1 MSDLVVMY
9 RDVDRTPYLFV
20 LRDRA
25 RTLGLN
31 LEIVRNQR
39 SPKSGATGEEWGEL
53 LEHEEIDFLAE
64 NYWGLQSYRLRG
76 VPFVA
81 VAGNTDRWTDM
92 LFVGPGI
99 TRVEDL
105 AGKRMAVR
113 PTGPGA
119 VFPNMWL
126 EDLGMTMELVTIPE
140 KQTGR
145 WGHWKVVASGEFDAC
160 LMSEIYAEPA
170 LAAGLHEVPI
180 AYYPFA
186 GGNVSMTTTE
196 HIAATKRDAVQ
207 ALVDAMFLTND
218 AFRTDP
224 ATVQRIIRDEAAELL
239 GEHFTLQPGFEKRFH
254 EMLRDE
260 LAEIPVPTAAGI
272 NNAQRIRFSTN
283 PELRAL
289 NPVLMWDLSFARA
302 ALAKRAPARTLL

>member
-25 RTLGLN
+25 RSLGLD

-39 SPKSGATGEEWGEL
+39 SVKTGATGEEWGEL
-53 LEHEEIDFLAE
+53 LQHEEVDFLAE

-92 LFVGPGI
+92 LFARPGI
-99 TRVEDL
+99 TRVADL
-105 AGKRMAVR
+105 EGKRMAVR

-126 EDLGMTMELVTIPE
+126 EDLKMTMELVTIPE

-145 WGHWKVVASGEFDAC
+145 WGHWKVVASGEFDCC

-170 LAAGLHEVPI
+170 LAAGLHEIPI
-180 AYYPFA
+180 DYYPFA

-218 AFRTDP
+218 AFHTDP
-224 ATVQRIIRDEAAELL
+224 ATVQRIIRDETAELL
-239 GEHFTLQPGFEKRFH
+239 GEHFTLEPGFEVRFH
-254 EMLRDE
+254 AMLRDE
-260 LAEIPVPTAAGI
+260 LSELPVPTAAGI
-272 NNAQRIRFSTN
+272 HNAQRIRFSTN

-289 NPVLMWDLSFARA
+289 NPVLMWDFSFARA
-302 ALAKRAPARTLL
+302 TLAKRAPAKTLS